1 MTALRRRRRN
11 PARRLAGSGDP
22 SHTPTFNEN
31 KMEGTMPSLL
41 LKHCTAASLALLA
54 TTAIPAYAA
63 PFMIVGN
70 DEKPGTDAQ
79 GKPVVNPTGKDTVVI
94 VDLAKP
100 EDPKIVATLP
110 LENSIVG
117 PPTNLAISPN
127 GSIALVADSMTVT
140 EDNGTR
146 KMVPTDKLFV
156 IDLKANPP
164 KLVQTLTLGKQP
176 SGLSFSPKGDM
187 ALVCNRADG
196 TISVLKI
203 DGTNVTQTGTVTISP
218 GVSQVVFT
226 PDGKRALAVKSPDNK
241 LAVLDVDGDKVT
253 YNKLDIPTYAF
264 PYNVVVTPDSKLAI
278 TADNGNNGSSDGNA
292 DAVTVVDLEGE
303 HPHSIAHITVGD
315 APEGLALSPKGNL
328 AAVLNV
334 DGSNMKQAWFH
345 HPNSSVTILRIQGK
359 TVTPIKT
366 IEVGAFSEPIAFSP
380 DGRYIYVGNFAD
392 QDFSILRVDGLNV
405 TNTGKRFK
413 SQGHPASARMGP

>member
-1 MTALRRRRRN
+1 
-11 PARRLAGSGDP
+11 
-22 SHTPTFNEN
+22 
-31 KMEGTMPSLL
+31 MPSLL
-41 LKHCTAASLALLA
+41 KHCAAGSLALMAIVAA
-54 TTAIPAYAA
+54 TPARAA
-63 PFMIVGN
+63 PYLIVGN

-79 GKPVVNPTGKDTVVI
+79 GKPIVNPTGNDSVVI
-94 VDLAKP
+94 IDLAQP

-117 PPTNLAISPN
+117 PPTNLAIAPN
-127 GSIALVADSMTVT
+127 GSIALVANSMTVT
-140 EDNGTR
+140 EENGTR

-156 IDLKANPP
+156 IDLKATPP

-203 DGTNVTQTGTVTISP
+203 DGTQVTQTGTVPISP
-218 GVSQVVFT
+218 GVAQVVFT
-226 PDGKRALAVKSPDNK
+226 PDGKHALAVKSPDNK

-253 YNKLDIPTYAF
+253 YNKFDIPTYAF
-264 PYNVVVTPDSKLAI
+264 PYNVVVSPDSKLAI
-278 TADNGNNGSSDGNA
+278 TADNGNGGSSDGNL
-292 DAVTVVDLEGE
+292 DAVTVIDLEVP
-303 HPHSIAHITVGD
+303 HPHAIAHITVGD
-315 APEGLALSPKGNL
+315 APEGLAMSPQGNL

-345 HPNSSVTILRIQGK
+345 HPNGSVTILDIEGK

-366 IEVGAFSEPIAFSP
+366 IEVGAFPEAIAFTP
-380 DGRYIYVGNFAD
+380 DGRHLYVGNYAD
-392 QDFSILRVDGLNV
+392 GDLSILKVDGTDV

-413 SQGHPASARMGP
+413 VNGHPASARMSEH